1 MIETVCFQTLQ
12 NWKSLMIVADFAV
25 DVSTHWLDW
34 NEFLAFMVSNNADK
48 TAAQLPVSHY

>member
-34 NEFLAFMVSNNADK
+34 NEFLAFMVSNADK
-48 TAAQLPVSHY
+48 AAAQLPVSHY